1 MVRFISLIGIV
12 DLFGDTTYSGGAAIN
27 GMFLASLGA
36 SAAAISI
43 TGGASEF
50 LNYLTRGLSGFIAD
64 RIKNHW
70 SIVFTGYIFNLL
82 AVPAIALTGHWQAA
96 ALLILI
102 QGLGRGAR
110 KPVIQS
116 MLSFTTGVYGRG
128 WVYGLHTALDYTG
141 RALGP
146 LVIAITLLFTDKFRT
161 GYGLLLI
168 PALLAFV
175 FLTLARVNYPFPSRL
190 ELKRS
195 ATKTGF
201 TKAYWYYYAA
211 GIFFAAGLTNFE
223 LISFHLS
230 ESGIAHQTVPFFL
243 VLSTASG
250 GIVSLFLGRLYDKK
264 GHSVVL
270 AAVFLSALFSPFIFL
285 FPANF
290 AIAGILLWGVGQVT
304 QDMLLSSVV
313 ASELPRDHRSLAF
326 GLYYTGYGF
335 GWLLGSIATGLLY
348 EQSRLALVA
357 FAAGTQILSLPFF
370 VLGHRRSMRGGRVI
384 R

>member
-82 AVPAIALTGHWQAA
+82 AVPAIALTGHWQAV

-146 LVIAITLLFTDKFRT
+146 LVIAIILLFTDKFRT

-175 FLTLARVNYPFPSRL
+175 FLTLARVTTLPSRL
-190 ELKRS
+190 ELKPS
-195 ATKTGF
+195 ATKKVLQKHTGI
-201 TKAYWYYYAA
+201 TTRQEYL
-211 GIFFAAGLTNFE
+211 AAGLTNFE

-230 ESGIAHQTVPFFL
+230 ESGIARQTVPFFL

-250 GIVSLFLGRLYDKK
+250 GIVSLFLGRLYDKR

-270 AAVFLSALFSPFIFL
+270 VAVFLSAMFSPFIFL

-348 EQSRLALVA
+348 EQSRFSLVA
-357 FAAGTQILSLPFF
+357 FAAGMQVLSLPFF
-370 VLGHRRSMRGGRVI
+370 VLGHRVRG
-384 R
+384 